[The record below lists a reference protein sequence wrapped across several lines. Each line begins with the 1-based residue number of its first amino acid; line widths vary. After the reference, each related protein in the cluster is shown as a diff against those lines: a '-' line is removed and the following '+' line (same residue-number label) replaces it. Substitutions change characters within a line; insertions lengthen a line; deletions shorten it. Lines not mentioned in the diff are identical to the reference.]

1 MTKMADVGRWF
12 IRLCVVGAIAA
23 LVDIGWLLVL
33 HRSGLPL
40 VIANLLAI
48 AIAAFVSYT
57 LNRMVTF
64 RNYPYVRWIYEPTVY
79 VAVVVFGAA
88 WDLAVLC
95 AGTGLAGWSVLSA
108 KLVALGI
115 GAILRTSAYGW
126 ILSRG
131 TRQRVVEAG
140 AHRVEAPG
148 ELRLSIVVPAY
159 HEAARVAATI
169 ERLRTALAAINGGV
183 EVIVVDDGS
192 TDGTAD
198 AARAAGADQ
207 VVVQPEN
214 RGKGAAVRAGML
226 AARGRTVAFTD
237 ADLAYSP
244 DQLIPLLHRVE
255 EGWDMVAG
263 SRHHENTNTLVR
275 ARRLREVGSRLVNLC
290 TMLLLLGVY
299 RDTQCGLKA
308 FRSDAARRIFGQTKV
323 DGFAFDIELFHL
335 ADRLGLAVLEVPVQ
349 VENSEQSTVKVV
361 RDAARLV
368 RDVLRIRRWD
378 RGGSYRNT

>member
-1 MTKMADVGRWF
+1 M
-12 IRLCVVGAIAA
+12 
-23 LVDIGWLLVL
+23 
-33 HRSGLPL
+33 
-40 VIANLLAI
+40 
-48 AIAAFVSYT
+48 
-57 LNRMVTF
+57 
-64 RNYPYVRWIYEPTVY
+64 
-79 VAVVVFGAA
+79 
-88 WDLAVLC
+88 
-95 AGTGLAGWSVLSA
+95 
-108 KLVALGI
+108 
-115 GAILRTSAYGW
+115 
-126 ILSRG
+126 
-131 TRQRVVEAG
+131 
-140 AHRVEAPG
+140 
-148 ELRLSIVVPAY
+148 
-159 HEAARVAATI
+159 
-169 ERLRTALAAINGGV
+169 

-192 TDGTAD
+192 TDGTA
-198 AARAAGADQ
+198 AAADAAGADQ

-214 RGKGAAVRAGML
+214 RGKGAAVRAGVL
-226 AARGRTVAFTD
+226 AARGRTIAFTD

-244 DQLIPLLHRVE
+244 DQLISLLHRVE

-308 FRSDAARRIFGQTKV
+308 FRSDAARRIFSQTKI
-323 DGFAFDIELFHL
+323 DGFAFDVELFHL

-378 RGGSYRNT
+378 RGGSYRNS